1 MNLPQLIFDLI
12 DFRSFSN
19 LWYWIALAVT
29 WSTAS
34 HWVLGVP
41 FDMVLRARRQGGEA
55 MTDLEDIVRV
65 NVNRMLFIV
74 GEAGLVILAI
84 LSCVL
89 TILAITGFYYE
100 VEFCQAIFLL
110 LFPLSGVWL
119 LGTRT
124 AARIRAEGLSEEELC
139 RQLNSHRIFVQII
152 GVFSI
157 LITAMWGML
166 QNFNLSPI
174 H

>member
-1 MNLPQLIFDLI
+1 MI
-12 DFRSFSN
+12 
-19 LWYWIALAVT
+19 
-29 WSTAS
+29 
-34 HWVLGVP
+34 
-41 FDMVLRARRQGGEA
+41 
-55 MTDLEDIVRV
+55 DLEDIVRV

-139 RQLNSHRIFVQII
+139 RQLNRHRIFVQII

>member
-1 MNLPQLIFDLI
+1 VNLPQLIFDLI

-55 MTDLEDIVRV
+55 MIDLEDIVRV

-119 LGTRT
+119 HGTRT

>member
-1 MNLPQLIFDLI
+1 MNLPQLILDLI

-41 FDMVLRARRQGGEA
+41 FDMVLRARRHGGEA
-55 MTDLEDIVRV
+55 MSDLEDIVRV

-74 GEAGLVILAI
+74 GEAGMVLLAI

-89 TILAITGFYYE
+89 TILAITGFYYQ

-124 AARIRAEGLSEEELC
+124 AARIHAEALVGEALC
-139 RQLNSHRIFVQII
+139 RQLNRHRIFVQII

-157 LITAMWGML
+157 LITAIWGML